1 MSREPAAV
9 PAIRNQSADHSSFA
23 VALPTEHTSMSASK
37 LMRFLDPHKGPV
49 VSLVSAPYPSFWSRK
64 LWHSSA
70 ILHPSI
76 QSSLSTNTTILK
88 SCGSGWSSD
97 KQESQSKAITEAVER
112 WALSTYSQWP
122 QKAALDIDPTSTGF
136 SALPCSFSRDE
147 SRAISYCEALERW
160 ALNSIWDNADIPLE
174 RTSLSDEV
182 LLGLFRNLQGQVH
195 LYRTEFVDTKLT
207 PRSTFK
213 TNFYFCLFETSAGG
227 VIPGSACGVDAAA
240 TARRAALEAFTH
252 ARAYFCLKKL
262 PDGEI
267 SNILEKRLLHFGD
280 LKHGFVEISK
290 RLSAGT
296 ASTVKSTP
304 DIIFSGELAGP
315 WNPEIFV
322 YRIVLRGSP
331 AFLSGGIERF
341 VI

>member
-1 MSREPAAV
+1 MSQGPAAA
-9 PAIRNQSADHSSFA
+9 PAIRNQSANQLITAGPPTDHT
-23 VALPTEHTSMSASK
+23 PMSALK

-49 VSLVSAPYPSFWSRK
+49 VSLVSAPYPSFWTRA

-76 QSSLSTNTTILK
+76 QSSLSTDTTVLK
-88 SCGSGWSSD
+88 SCGSGWSSN

-112 WALSTYSQWP
+112 WALSTYSRCP

-136 SALPCSFSRDE
+136 SALPSSFTRDQ

-174 RTSLSDEV
+174 QAFFSDKV
-182 LLGLFRNLQGQVH
+182 LLGLFRNLQGKVH
-195 LYRTEFVDTKLT
+195 LYRTEFTDAKLDSQSVF
-207 PRSTFK
+207 R
-213 TNFYFCLFETSAGG
+213 TNFYLCLFETSAGG
-227 VIPGSACGVDAAA
+227 VIPGSACGVDAAVA
-240 TARRAALEAFTH
+240 TRRAVLEAFTH
-252 ARAYFCLKKL
+252 ARAFFRLKKL
-262 PDGEI
+262 PAGETT
-267 SNILEKRLLHFGD
+267 NILEKRLLHFGD
-280 LKHGFVEISK
+280 LDHGFAEISK

-296 ASTVKSTP
+296 ASAVKSTP
-304 DIIFSGELAGP
+304 DIVFSGELAGP
-315 WNPEIFV
+315 WNPEIVV

>member
-9 PAIRNQSADHSSFA
+9 PAIRNQSANLGSFA
-23 VALPTEHTSMSASK
+23 LALPTEDILMSASK

-49 VSLVSAPYPSFWSRK
+49 VSLVSAPYPSFWTRA

-76 QSSLSTNTTILK
+76 QSSLTTDTTVLK

-97 KQESQSKAITEAVER
+97 KHESQSKAITEAVER

-122 QKAALDIDPTSTGF
+122 PKAALDIDPTSTGF
-136 SALPCSFSRDE
+136 SALPCTFTRDE
-147 SRAISYCEALERW
+147 SRTISYCEALERW
-160 ALNSIWDNADIPLE
+160 VLNSIWDNADIPLE
-174 RTSLSDEV
+174 RAPFSDKV
-182 LLGLFRNLQGQVH
+182 LLGLFRKLQGKVH
-195 LYRTEFVDTKLT
+195 LYRTEFADTKLD
-207 PRSTFK
+207 PQSTFR
-213 TNFYFCLFETSAGG
+213 TNFYLCLFETSAGG
-227 VIPGSACGVDAAA
+227 VVPGSACGVDATA
-240 TARRAALEAFTH
+240 TARRAILEAFTH
-252 ARAYFCLKKL
+252 ARAYFRLKKL
-262 PDGEI
+262 PAGEI
-267 SNILEKRLLHFGD
+267 ANILEKRLLHFGD
-280 LKHGFVEISK
+280 LEHGFAEISK

-296 ASTVKSTP
+296 AAAGKNTP